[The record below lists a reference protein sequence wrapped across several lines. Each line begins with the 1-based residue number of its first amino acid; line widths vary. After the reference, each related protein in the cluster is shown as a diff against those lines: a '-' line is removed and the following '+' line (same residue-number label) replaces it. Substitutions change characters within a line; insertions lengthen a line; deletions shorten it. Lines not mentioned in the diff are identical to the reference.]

1 MSQENVE
8 IVRAAAEAW
17 NRNDLEAWMQYF
29 DPEVRWSA
37 LMEEFRGHDGI
48 RQAWQSFKD
57 FELKPRYDDIRDL
70 GDSVLALG
78 ELTGTGRITGLNLR
92 AEIAQLA
99 TFRAGRIL
107 SFRDFAS
114 HSEALEA
121 VGLTEQEAHAEGS

>member
-78 ELTGTGRITGLNLR
+78 KFTSTGRSTGLNFSN
-92 AEIAQLA
+92 EIAQLT
-99 TFRAGRIL
+99 TFRGGRIL
-107 SFRDFAS
+107 RFRDFAR
-114 HSEALEA
+114 HAEALKA
-121 VGLTEQEAHAEGS
+121 VGLEE